1 MKEKQ
6 AFIFFVSDSP
16 HDWERNREIFSLY
29 LNRIAVDEND
39 ECEVIS
45 IADVE
50 YWGKT
55 ARENDSD
62 WMKHHNWAVENN
74 EYTINCAL
82 ESYEEKIKEGIVSK
96 SHINFI

>member
-16 HDWERNREIFSLY
+16 HGWERNREIFALY

-50 YWGKT
+50 YWD
-55 ARENDSD
+55 NDSD
-62 WMKHHNWAVENN
+62 IWLKEDIDRQNWAVENN
-74 EYTINCAL
+74 EDIIRRTL
-82 ESYEEKIKEGIVSK
+82 HSYEEKIKEGIASK
-96 SHINFI
+96 L